1 MTVLMLLMSFCE
13 AARLKLISFL
23 IARPTTGMVVVLGTF
38 VGDYQALTPD
48 IQVPLNLR
56 SIFQPMSGK
65 GAETDTY

>member
-23 IARPTTGMVVVLGTF
+23 IARPTTGMVVLGTF

>member
-13 AARLKLISFL
+13 AARLKFTSFL
-23 IARPTTGMVVVLGTF
+23 IARSTTPMVVVLGTF